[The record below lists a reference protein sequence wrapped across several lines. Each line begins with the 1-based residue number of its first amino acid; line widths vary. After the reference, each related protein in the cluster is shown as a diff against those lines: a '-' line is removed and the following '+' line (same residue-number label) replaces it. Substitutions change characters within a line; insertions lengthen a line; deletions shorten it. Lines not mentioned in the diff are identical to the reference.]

1 LHLTGKEFGP
11 LTNRYG
17 TEVIMRRL
25 AFIISCGSKSSGIGM
40 AIILTWN
47 EMTTP
52 CRSVEEAEVRFAA
65 FLTSVIKSSYRSFEA
80 CGLSPALIRHA
91 AVCSR
96 VQDEGLC
103 YRELNPN
110 S

>member
-17 TEVIMRRL
+17 IEVIMRRL
-25 AFIISCGSKSSGIGM
+25 AFIINCGFESSGIGM
-40 AIILTWN
+40 AIRLTCN

-52 CRSVEEAEVRFAA
+52 CRSVEIRFDA
-65 FLTSVIKSSYRSFEA
+65 FLTSVLGGGGMIKSSYRLFKA

-91 AVCSR
+91 AVSSR
-96 VQDEGLC
+96 VQDEGLVTG
-103 YRELNPN
+103 N
-110 S
+110 